1 MKQINKMNPIIEKNM
16 RTNRINNIKH
26 IGLLLAATFM
36 LAGSILISG
45 CSSEANELIVDSNNV
60 PQKQKA
66 GTFTF
71 RLGGTAASSPTSRDV
86 TEESQAFESAIKTIY
101 VPFFTKKADTDESTL
116 NKLYIYEGEVGG
128 SNTITKSDDTYTIGD
143 TDNNKLLSGDFI
155 VYFIANPGVE
165 LANSLKAMKKDV
177 TKVTDFKQISID
189 AKDTPN
195 GGDTA
200 GEQNGTGF
208 LMISDETQVTIS
220 SDDATTCTVNMT
232 RLAARFDIIN
242 TQSYIEN
249 TQPNGATITKVQI
262 NNEATQSDL
271 IAPAA
276 TSKEDYLAITAE
288 KDWTGTPGDNSDNM
302 TLYTYENITT
312 NASENTSLTITYTLG
327 NNNQEKTLDI
337 YLKERATDTQL
348 GVKRNH
354 LYSIY
359 LNCVTGQYSLE
370 VKDWE
375 EGATVNMPNKDIYVE
390 YTADNLGKIGDY
402 VYNDNG
408 TLTFSDGGLRKMY
421 LNGTLSWTTR
431 PAPTTGKTCIGIVF
445 SNMTSKADQD
455 AGYTHGYVMALK
467 NICPYNGVAW
477 GPKTDAPSGRVTTV
491 GKAILDW
498 DGRTYCDNIKNGNLL
513 SSYPAFNTAMSYDVE
528 LPSTGVSGW
537 YLPSI
542 GQIFLIATNLNGMD
556 ELRSYSSSTQQLSGK
571 GISLTSQHNYIE
583 GINAILRNIPEND
596 RVLSYENR
604 DTNIVSSNEGTR
616 DAFTY
621 INVSKNNDRVGLS
634 GGGGKHSVD
643 TGAEIRPVFAW

>member
-116 NKLYIYEGEVGG
+116 SKLYIYKEDVAEG
-128 SNTITKSDDTYTIGD
+128 NTITKSEDTYTIGD

-165 LANSLKAMKKDV
+165 LAKSLEAMKKDV

-200 GEQNGTGF
+200 EKQDGTGF

-276 TSKEDYLAITAE
+276 TSKKDYLATTAE
-288 KDWTGTPGDNSDNM
+288 KDWTGTAGDSDNM

-390 YTADNLGKIGDY
+390 YTADSLGKIGDY

-421 LNGTLSWTTR
+421 LNGKLDYESTR
-431 PAPTTGKTCIGIVF
+431 PAPATDKTCIGIVF
-445 SNMTSKADQD
+445 SNMTSKKDQD
-455 AGYTHGYVMALK
+455 AGFTNGYVMALK
-467 NICPYNGVAW
+467 NANDVAQGPAW
-477 GPKTDAPSGRVTTV
+477 GPTNTNNPYIPDITTV
-491 GKAILDW
+491 GGAISDW
-498 DGRTYCDNIKNGNLL
+498 DGYTYCKAIKDNNLL
-513 SSYPAFNTAMSYDVE
+513 ESYPAFKKAMAYSVE
-528 LPSTGVSGW
+528 LPSKASGW
-537 YLPSI
+537 YLPSV
-542 GQIFLIATNLNGMD
+542 GQLTMIAYNLCCIDEIRSLSNSTASSSSYRISTSYDFLTNFNKVLSPIPEAERSLIERSVNIASSSEGSKTSFGYINTNLGVNYMI
-556 ELRSYSSSTQQLSGK
+556 LSSSGGK
-571 GISLTSQHNYIE
+571 GSL
-583 GINAILRNIPEND
+583 
-596 RVLSYENR
+596 
-604 DTNIVSSNEGTR
+604 
-616 DAFTY
+616 
-621 INVSKNNDRVGLS
+621 
-634 GGGGKHSVD
+634 GGN
-643 TGAEIRPVFAW
+643 AEIRPVFAF